1 MAPGLDN
8 AVMRLRPL
16 LLAVICAVFCRTAF
30 AAEERRNWFGDPFA
44 QATKGLQN
52 CPVPDGP
59 LMTEKDMR
67 MEAHSRSERG
77 TRCWQEK
84 KCDSPNAYKYDKPIN
99 DNVTT
104 RLSGDPRF
112 KDSTVWVRT
121 LRGFVF
127 LQGCIKSQKQREQ
140 MLGAVGALPRVERV
154 VDELQLGVRAKPP
167 YKVAPK

>member
-1 MAPGLDN
+1 
-8 AVMRLRPL
+8 MRLAPVFFL
-16 LLAVICAVFCRTAF
+16 VVSCAAF
-30 AAEERRNWFGDPFA
+30 AQGEARKNWFNDPFER
-44 QATKGLQN
+44 ATKGLAN

-59 LMTEKDMR
+59 LMTEQEMR
-67 MEAHSRSERG
+67 LEAHGRSERG

-99 DNVTT
+99 DNVAT

-112 KDSTVWVRT
+112 KDSTIWVRT

-127 LQGCIKSQKQREQ
+127 LQGCVKSQKQRQ
-140 MLGAVGALPRVERV
+140 QIIGAVGALPRVERV
-154 VDELQLGVRAKPP
+154 IDEMQLGVVGKPP